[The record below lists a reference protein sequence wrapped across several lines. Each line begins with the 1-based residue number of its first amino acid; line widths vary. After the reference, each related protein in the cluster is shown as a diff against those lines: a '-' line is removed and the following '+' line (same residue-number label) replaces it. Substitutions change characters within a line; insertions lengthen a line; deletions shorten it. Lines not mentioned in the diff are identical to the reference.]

1 VHWTT
6 ATIRIPDKA
15 FLSLGEVVQAVG
27 YSHKVINRWI
37 KEKKFPGPIL
47 IDGVRRW
54 SSLAVGIWIAWKE
67 HGPKELGDGFDEPEP
82 DENRADA
89 GKASSPTGQ
98 KKTG

>member
-1 VHWTT
+1 
-6 ATIRIPDKA
+6 
-15 FLSLGEVVQAVG
+15 
-27 YSHKVINRWI
+27 
-37 KEKKFPGPIL
+37 L